1 MTHFDLQI
9 RREQPADYRA
19 TEQMVREAFWNLYSP
34 GCAEHYLLHLMRGSR
49 HFVPELD
56 HVATAGGRI
65 VGAVVCQKAFIMG
78 DDGNRYDVLSLG
90 PIAVLPSCQH
100 QGIGRMLLRHA
111 IATAAGRGFRA
122 ILLCGEPEFY
132 AKVGF
137 VPAKRFGIRTAQG
150 KYFAALHARPLYAGT
165 LKDAAGRYFE
175 DDIYFVDEAEAAAF
189 FPPVPAQKAHRRDA
203 HPAALR
209 RGAVHARRRPAIATP
224 PDSRMKHPSPVV
236 PSLPAAGDAFCRNYF
251 VHSAGNS

>member
-1 MTHFDLQI
+1 MPSP
-9 RREQPADYRA
+9 RQPA
-19 TEQMVREAFWNLYSP
+19 V
-34 GCAEHYLLHLMRGSR
+34 
-49 HFVPELD
+49 
-56 HVATAGGRI
+56 
-65 VGAVVCQKAFIMG
+65 
-78 DDGNRYDVLSLG
+78 
-90 PIAVLPSCQH
+90 
-100 QGIGRMLLRHA
+100 
-111 IATAAGRGFRA
+111 GFRA

-150 KYFAALHARPLYAGT
+150 KYFAALHAKPLYASA
-165 LKDAAGRYFE
+165 LKDAVGRYFE

-189 FPPVPAQKAHRRDA
+189 FPLVPAQKAHRRDA

-209 RGAVHARRRPAIATP
+209 RGAAHARRRPAIATP
-224 PDSRMKHPSPVV
+224 PDSRMKHPSPAL

>member
-19 TEQMVREAFWNLYSP
+19 TEQMVREAFWNHYSP
-34 GCAEHYLLHLMRGSR
+34 GCTEHYLLHLMRGSR

-56 HVATAGGRI
+56 HVATAGGKI
-65 VGAVVCQKAFIMG
+65 VGVVVCQKAFIMG

-100 QGIGRMLLRHA
+100 QGIGRMLLRHT
-111 IATAAGRGFRA
+111 IDTAAGRGFRA

-150 KYFAALHARPLYAGT
+150 KYFAALHARPLYAGA

-189 FPPVPAQKAHRRDA
+189 DRRFPHKKRIAGTPTQ
-203 HPAALR
+203 LR
-209 RGAVHARRRPAIATP
+209 FEEVLSMQEDGPQ
-224 PDSRMKHPSPVV
+224 
-236 PSLPAAGDAFCRNYF
+236 
-251 VHSAGNS
+251 